1 MTLERI
7 GSLQDYLANEGLT
20 VMGLFKDKASSASVH
35 KTMVAVMSGAD
46 VSYLFIHLFIHSF
59 IYICACINYMYIHV

>member
-1 MTLERI
+1 MTFERI

-20 VMGLFKDKASSASVH
+20 VMGLFKDKASNAAVH

-46 VSYLFIHLFIHSF
+46 VI
-59 IYICACINYMYIHV
+59 